1 MIFKIHQELRWTKST
16 KEKNKQEKKN
26 TPSKTQP
33 SFIPNP
39 QEEAAM
45 ASTFLQSSLLVTIS
59 ESDTTSRGVILV
71 KNHLTGKDNSS
82 TLILIANKFPIK
94 LQDKVL

>member
-1 MIFKIHQELRWTKST
+1 
-16 KEKNKQEKKN
+16 
-26 TPSKTQP
+26 
-33 SFIPNP
+33 
-39 QEEAAM
+39 M
-45 ASTFLQSSLLVTIS
+45 ASTFLQSSLLITIS